1 MLKIGSF
8 IVMLG
13 ALLALLLSS
22 CNGYVQ
28 QSAEQFTPKKIE
40 VAPFNKIELRG
51 GFNAV
56 ITQSN
61 ESSLSIQANEENM
74 KSIKTEVYN
83 ETLYVTLKMSSVS
96 LKEIKLN
103 IGINELTA
111 LKIEGGLNLNTN
123 GKLELDELFLK
134 VEGGANASLD
144 LTANSINTEAKGAV
158 NLEFNGRA
166 NDLTIKAEGASNINA
181 GMLEAKNVSCRLAGA
196 GNALVYPTETLY
208 AKIEGIGKIS
218 YRGSPVITKE
228 VDGIGL
234 VYRK

>member
-13 ALLALLLSS
+13 ALLALLLTS
-22 CNGYVQ
+22 CNGYIQ
-28 QSAEQFTPKKIE
+28 QSAEQFTPKEIE
-40 VAPFNKIELRG
+40 VEPFNKIELQG
-51 GFNAV
+51 GFNVV
-56 ITQSN
+56 ITQGN
-61 ESSLSIQANEENM
+61 ESSLSIQASEQNM

-83 ETLYVTLKMSSVS
+83 ETLYIKLNVKSIS
-96 LKEIKLN
+96 LNEIKLN

-123 GKLELDELFLK
+123 ETLELNELFLK
-134 VEGGANASLD
+134 VEGGANASLN
-144 LTANSINTEAKGAV
+144 LIAHSINTEAEGAV
-158 NLEFNGRA
+158 NLEFKGNT
-166 NDLTIKAEGASNINA
+166 NDFTIKAEGACNINA
-181 GMLEAKNVSCRLAGA
+181 GMLKAKNVSCRMAGA
-196 GNALVYPTETLY
+196 GNALVYPTETLF

-218 YRGSPVITKE
+218 YRGSPTITKE